1 METPLLDIHRKLGA
15 NLGRFADVLTALDFG
30 DPINEHIATRTHVT
44 VFDVSHMARIVVEG
58 TDSIRLL
65 DNLIPRSMSKSRDGY
80 MLGPTAFL
88 NERAGFK
95 DDVMLYRIS
104 SKRWLIVCNAV
115 NRNKIL
121 HWLEH
126 QASVLNV
133 KDISIADIT
142 FETAM
147 IAIQGPQA
155 VYALRSLGLELE
167 ALNKLQFVTNV
178 HYRNS
183 SIDIVSR
190 SGWTGEDGFE
200 AIGNPDVIAKL
211 FMDLVNQGKAK
222 PAGLIARDMLRI
234 EMGFCLYG
242 KEISEDISPI
252 EARYWVFD
260 LEKKSHYIGRDA
272 LLQKLRNGV
281 DMIRLGIRMRKGI
294 RFIPR
299 HGDKVY
305 IPDSDID
312 IGYVTSGTF
321 SPILQRSIAMA
332 YIYTRYSIPGLEIEV
347 SIRGQRYRGKLVDFP
362 FIKPKT

>member
-1 METPLLDIHRKLGA
+1 METPLLDVHKKLGA
-15 NLGRFADVLTALDFG
+15 NLGRFADILTALDFG
-30 DPINEHIATRTHVT
+30 NPMNEHVATRTYVA
-44 VFDVSHMARIVVEG
+44 VFDVSHMARIIVEG
-58 TDSIRLL
+58 ADSPRLL
-65 DNLIPRSMSKSRDGY
+65 DNLIPRSISKSKDGH

-88 NERAGFK
+88 NEKAGFK

-104 SKRWLIVCNAV
+104 HKQWLIVCNAV
-115 NRNKIL
+115 NRSKIL

-126 QASVLNV
+126 QADALGI
-133 KDISIADIT
+133 KDISIVDVT

-155 VYALRSLGLELE
+155 AYALKSLGLELE
-167 ALNKLQFVTNV
+167 TLNKLQFATNV
-178 HYRNS
+178 RYRDS
-183 SIDIVSR
+183 VIDIVSR

-200 AIGNPDVIAKL
+200 AIGKPDVIAKL

-242 KEISEDISPI
+242 REISEDISPI

-260 LEKKSHYIGRDA
+260 LDKKSYYIGRDA

-281 DMIRLGIRMRKGI
+281 DMIRLGIRMKKGI

-299 HGDKVY
+299 YGDKVY
-305 IPDSDID
+305 IPESDIE

-332 YIYTRYSIPGLEIEV
+332 YIHTRYAIPGLEIEV
-347 SIRGQRYRGKLVDFP
+347 SIRGQRYRGKLMDFP
-362 FIKPKT
+362 FVKPKT

>member
-1 METPLLDIHRKLGA
+1 METPLLDIHKKLGA
-15 NLGRFADVLTALDFG
+15 NLGRFANILTALDFG
-30 DPINEHIATRTHVT
+30 DPINEHITTRTYVA
-44 VFDVSHMARIVVEG
+44 VFDISHMARIIVEG
-58 TDSIRLL
+58 IDSIRLL
-65 DNLIPRSMSKSRDGY
+65 DNLIPRNISKSKDGY
-80 MLGPTAFL
+80 MFGPTAFL

-104 SKRWLIVCNAV
+104 SKRWLIVCNAI
-115 NRNKIL
+115 NRSKIL
-121 HWLEH
+121 QWLEY
-126 QASVLNV
+126 QARELGI
-133 KDISIADIT
+133 KDISIVDIT

-147 IAIQGPQA
+147 IAIQGPRA

-167 ALNKLQFVTNV
+167 MLNKLQFVTNIN
-178 HYRNS
+178 YRNS

-200 AIGNPDVIAKL
+200 AIGKPDVIAKL
-211 FMDLVNQGKAK
+211 FMDLVSQAKAK

-242 KEISEDISPI
+242 NEISEDISPI

-260 LEKKSHYIGRDA
+260 LEKKSYYIGRNA

-281 DMIRLGIRMRKGI
+281 DMIRLGIRMKKGI
-294 RFIPR
+294 KFIPR
-299 HGDKVY
+299 HSDKVY
-305 IPDSDID
+305 IPESDIE
-312 IGYVTSGTF
+312 IGYITSGTF

-347 SIRGQRYRGKLVDFP
+347 SIRGRRYRGKLIDFP

>member
-1 METPLLDIHRKLGA
+1 METPLLDIHKKLGA
-15 NLGRFADVLTALDFG
+15 NLGRFANILTALDFG
-30 DPINEHIATRTHVT
+30 DPINEHIATRTYVA
-44 VFDVSHMARIVVEG
+44 VFDVSHMTRIVVEG
-58 TDSIRLL
+58 TDSALLL
-65 DNLIPRSMSKSRDGY
+65 DNLVPRNISKSKDGY
-80 MLGPTAFL
+80 MFGPTAFL

-95 DDVMLYRIS
+95 DDVMLYRIN
-104 SKRWLIVCNAV
+104 SKRWLVVCNAI

-126 QASVLNV
+126 QACELGI
-133 KDISIADIT
+133 KDISITDIT

-155 VYALRSLGLELE
+155 VYSLRSLGLELE
-167 ALNKLQFVTNV
+167 TLNKLQFVTNV
-178 HYRNS
+178 RYRNS

-200 AIGNPDVIAKL
+200 AIGNPDAIARL
-211 FMDLVNQGKAK
+211 FIDLVSQTKAK

-242 KEISEDISPI
+242 NEISEDISPI

-260 LEKKSHYIGRDA
+260 LEKKSHYIGRAA

-281 DMIRLGIRMRKGI
+281 DRVRLGIRMKKNI

-299 HGDKVY
+299 YGDKVY
-305 IPDSDID
+305 IPESNIE
-312 IGYVTSGTF
+312 IGYITSGTF

-332 YIYTRYSIPGLEIEV
+332 YIYTRYSILGLEIEV
-347 SIRGQRYRGKLVDFP
+347 AIRGRRYRGKLIDFP